1 MEVIK
6 VQSPNIPK
14 YTNFEEKNYL
24 RDHFHISRSFS
35 TKEDEVLSLFVKNL
49 SVADL
54 LMGVYLVAIGIND
67 VSFADKYLESALGWM
82 YSWKCT
88 VIGVLAMISS
98 ELSVLILTI
107 VAIERYRS
115 ITFNSRLVTVTSAR
129 LLMAAA
135 WTVSLFLAVYPLIH
149 DYTSREEDDDNSDSE
164 PVLTNG
170 SIKSDQLSEGRGH
183 SDDDQVTGYYGSN
196 GLCFPLHI
204 DDPFAPGW
212 KYSAFIFLGVNFMA
226 VISMLILYSR

>member
-1 MEVIK
+1 
-6 VQSPNIPK
+6 
-14 YTNFEEKNYL
+14 
-24 RDHFHISRSFS
+24 
-35 TKEDEVLSLFVKNL
+35 
-49 SVADL
+49 
-54 LMGVYLVAIGIND
+54 MGVYLVAIGIKD

-82 YSWKCT
+82 YSWKCSM
-88 VIGVLAMISS
+88 IGILAMISS

-135 WTVSLFLAVYPLIH
+135 WTVSLLLALFPLIH
-149 DYTSREEDDDNSDSE
+149 DYTSRGEDDENSDSE
-164 PVLTNG
+164 RLLIDDSV
-170 SIKSDQLSEGRGH
+170 KSDQLNEGRSH
-183 SDDDQVTGYYGSN
+183 SDDDRVTGYYGSN

-212 KYSAFIFLGVNFMA
+212 KYSAFIFLGVNFTA
-226 VISMLILYSR
+226 VISMLFLYSR

>member
-1 MEVIK
+1 MK
-6 VQSPNIPK
+6 
-14 YTNFEEKNYL
+14 KNHL
-24 RDHFHISRSFS
+24 RDHYYISRSFS

-54 LMGVYLVAIGIND
+54 LMGFYLVAIGIND

-88 VIGVLAMISS
+88 VIGLLAMISS

-129 LLMAAA
+129 LLMVAA

-149 DYTSREEDDDNSDSE
+149 DYASREEDDENSDSQLSLTNGS
-164 PVLTNG
+164 LTNG
-170 SIKSDQLSEGRGH
+170 SIKRDQSNKGRGH